1 MKNIG
6 IIGFG
11 NMGEAFASGLRGRF
25 GGLGFG
31 VVEKAVPRMEAA
43 KKGYGAR
50 DFTGDFRGLLD
61 FADVT
66 IIAVKPQDAEAVLRE
81 LAPYSGGRKF
91 AAIVAG
97 KTLAFYQGYLQTPYL
112 ARFMPNL
119 AAMYGKAAVGV
130 CFPEAGGEAREF
142 GAFRGE
148 ALELAGAAGWALEV
162 PEKLMPVVTGL
173 SGSGI
178 AYVFAFIHALA
189 LGGVKTGL
197 AYDRA
202 CAVAL
207 QVIEGAAAVVRGTGD
222 SPANLIAKVCSPA
235 GTTIAGI
242 AALEE
247 AAFSAAVMRAVEEA
261 ALRAEE
267 LEGV

>member
-11 NMGEAFASGLRGRF
+11 NMGEAFAAGLKSKF
-25 GGLGFG
+25 GDAGFG
-31 VVEKAVPRMEAA
+31 VVEKAAPRMDAA
-43 KKGYGAR
+43 KKHYAAR
-50 DFTGDFRGLLD
+50 DFTGDFRALLD
-61 FADVT
+61 FADIT
-66 IIAVKPQDAEAVLRE
+66 IIAVKPQDAAAVLKE
-81 LAPYSGGRKF
+81 LAPHSAGKKF

-97 KTLAFYQGYLQTPYL
+97 KTLAFYRGYLQTPFL

-130 CFPEAGGEAREF
+130 CFPEAEGDAREF
-142 GAFRGE
+142 EVFRGE
-148 ALELAGAAGWALEV
+148 ALELAGAAGWALEI
-162 PEKLMPVVTGL
+162 PEKLMPVITGL

-178 AYVFAFIHALA
+178 AYGFAFMHALA
-189 LGGVKTGL
+189 MGGVKAGL

-202 CAVAL
+202 CEVAL
-207 QVIEGAAAVVRGTGD
+207 RVLEGAAAVVRGAKD
-222 SPANLIAKVCSPA
+222 SPANLITKVCSPA

-267 LEGV
+267 LEEV